1 MARPRLK
8 DEERRDHTIGVRVSS
23 EERDQVYKKA
33 AEARLSV
40 GKLTRQ
46 LWSGHVVRRVVV
58 HGRFSVEERREL
70 RCIGVNLNQAVRA
83 LAQAVRAPHG
93 QGRHIPKIKRLARQ
107 IRKTALS
114 ISERVDPPADSGT
127 RT

>member
-58 HGRFSVEERREL
+58 PGSFSVEERREL
-70 RCIGVNLNQAVRA
+70 RRMGVNLNSAVRA
-83 LAQAVRAPHG
+83 LAQAVKD
-93 QGRHIPKIKRLARQ
+93 GRGPNIRKMKRLAGQ
-107 IRKTALS
+107 IRKTALR
-114 ISERVDPPADSGT
+114 IAERVDPPEDSGA